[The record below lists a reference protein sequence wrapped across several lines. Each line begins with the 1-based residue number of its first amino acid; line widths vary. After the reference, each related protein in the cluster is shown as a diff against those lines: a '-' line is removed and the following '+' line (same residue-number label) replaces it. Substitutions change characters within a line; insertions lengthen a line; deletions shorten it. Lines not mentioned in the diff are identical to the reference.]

1 MVTHYLLLNTGLVKT
16 PFRVLIIVSP
26 VSFAMQ
32 DYFNESGIGLES
44 CSDQGGGQNIGY
56 LHPGDYIDYYVNAM
70 YSGSFQVSYRN
81 ASNGFNGGLELQ
93 LIDSAGNA
101 TILNQ
106 TFSSISM
113 YKTWQTTTASE
124 VFWLDKGI
132 YHVRILI
139 TGQEFNLNW
148 FEFNTVVSDEYT
160 SIENNILVY
169 PNPTDGKLIVSFT
182 NNLPLEIKIH
192 DLSGRLVMTTHESI
206 SDISMLKTG
215 IYLLNISFGNMTYQ
229 QKIIKK

>member
-1 MVTHYLLLNTGLVKT
+1 
-16 PFRVLIIVSP
+16 
-26 VSFAMQ
+26 
-32 DYFNESGIGLES
+32 
-44 CSDQGGGQNIGY
+44 
-56 LHPGDYIDYYVNAM
+56 M

-106 TFSSISM
+106 IDFSSTGGWQ
-113 YKTWQTTTASE
+113 TWQTTTASE

-148 FEFNTVVSDEYT
+148 FEFNTVVSNDHT
-160 SIENNILVY
+160 PIENKILVY
-169 PNPTDGKLIVSFT
+169 PNPTDGKLIVSSI

>member
-1 MVTHYLLLNTGLVKT
+1 M
-16 PFRVLIIVSP
+16 
-26 VSFAMQ
+26 
-32 DYFNESGIGLES
+32 
-44 CSDQGGGQNIGY
+44 
-56 LHPGDYIDYYVNAM
+56 
-70 YSGSFQVSYRN
+70 
-81 ASNGFNGGLELQ
+81 
-93 LIDSAGNA
+93 
-101 TILNQ
+101 
-106 TFSSISM
+106 
-113 YKTWQTTTASE
+113 
-124 VFWLDKGI
+124 FWLDKGI

-148 FEFNTVVSDEYT
+148 FEFNTVVSDEHNP
-160 SIENNILVY
+160 IDNNILIY
-169 PNPTDGKLIVSFT
+169 PNPTDGKLIVSST